1 MISIIIKMSL
11 TKEDITFIQQKIID
25 NHPAYIL
32 DSSFKKSFHSSPN
45 ILTFIQSQKDIHFYV
60 RFYNEELPAS
70 TLSGSFDFSIEDNV
84 PYIRI
89 PTFERCIPEDLLRF
103 TKSVFR
109 NNSIQDYIIDIR
121 GNNGGNSLYVDRFI
135 KHIYNQEMMNYIYH
149 KKYKNVSIH
158 WRNSP
163 DVIKRMKYN
172 YTKHGDDTKLEF
184 IDILKNSQQDIWS
197 INMSDS
203 KPLPY
208 PENILI
214 DKNIYIVID
223 RDNASSALDLI
234 DMFKISHPNK
244 TYLVGE
250 EPTNYDTD
258 YMDTMTFR
266 LPSKTGELVIP
277 MRKFEGRS
285 RGNKDRYYPDIF
297 LS

>member
-1 MISIIIKMSL
+1 MSL
-11 TKEDITFIQQKIID
+11 TKEDIDFIQNKIIA
-25 NHPAYIL
+25 NHPGYIL
-32 DSSFKKSFHSSPN
+32 DSTFRKSLHSSPN

-60 RFYNEELPAS
+60 RFYNEVLPS
-70 TLSGSFDFSIEDNV
+70 SPLSNSFDFSIQDNI

-103 TKSVFR
+103 TRNTFR
-109 NNSIQDYIIDIR
+109 NKSIQDYIIDIR
-121 GNNGGNSLYVDRFI
+121 GNNGGNSLYVDRLM

-172 YTKHGDDTKLEF
+172 YTKHGDETKLEF

-203 KPLPY
+203 KTLPY
-208 PENILI
+208 PPNILEN
-214 DKNIYIVID
+214 KNIYIVID

-234 DMFKISHPNK
+234 DMFKIAHPNK

-277 MRKFEGRS
+277 MRKFEGRF

-297 LS
+297 LN

>member
-1 MISIIIKMSL
+1 MISFIIKMRLSN
-11 TKEDITFIQQKIID
+11 EDIAFIKQKIIA

-32 DSSFKKSFHSSPN
+32 DSSFKKSFHSNTN
-45 ILTFIQSQKDIHFYV
+45 ILSFIESQKDIHFYV
-60 RFYNEELPAS
+60 GFYNEKLPVS
-70 TLSGSFDFSIEDNV
+70 NLPGYFDFSIEQNV

-135 KHIYNQEMMNYIYH
+135 QSIYNQEMMNYIYY
-149 KKYKNVSIH
+149 KKFKNVSIH

-163 DVIKRMKYN
+163 DIIKRIKYN
-172 YTKHGDDTKLEF
+172 YTKYGDETKLEF
-184 IDILKNSQQDIWS
+184 IDVLKNSQQDIWS
-197 INMSDS
+197 IDMNTNKTVS
-203 KPLPY
+203 Y
-208 PENILI
+208 PEDIIKN
-214 DKNIYIVID
+214 KNIYIVID

-234 DMFKISHPNK
+234 DIFKIAHPHK
-244 TYLVGE
+244 TFLVGE

-258 YMDTMTFR
+258 YMDMMTFR
-266 LPSKTGELVIP
+266 LPSKTGELGIP
-277 MRKFEGRS
+277 MRKFEGRF

-297 LS
+297 I